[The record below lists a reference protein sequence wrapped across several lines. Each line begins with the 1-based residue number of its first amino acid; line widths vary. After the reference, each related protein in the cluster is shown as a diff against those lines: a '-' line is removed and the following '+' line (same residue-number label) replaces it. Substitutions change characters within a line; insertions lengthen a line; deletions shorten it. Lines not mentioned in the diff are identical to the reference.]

1 MISATAWTAYW
12 NPPFRTLATQ
22 SLNPCRII
30 RTQSLST
37 LQRVLLSTTLET
49 SLPQPATSTSSG
61 STTTPS
67 ATLTRTIALF
77 TDALFPL
84 LTQLLKPEIWHSDP
98 GGMSE
103 TRLQAAVMCCKVFVR
118 HLDVL
123 LDPASFPAGAYEK
136 TSAGT
141 ADPLA
146 TPSRDSVSRES
157 ILGSPSSPPTVQNQ
171 NSAKDKEN
179 QNQKEKEIKWDGIRL
194 WSRILQTMERLLKS
208 SPGNSTNAGNTA
220 ASQQQ
225 QQQQQHGYEGLDEA
239 IPESLK
245 NIVLV
250 MESAGYLVPPSGN
263 ATPATT
269 TTGEGASSGSG
280 RTPLQRRLWEV
291 TWARMERFL
300 PGLLEGAFPGVGD
313 ARPTPMVEVGR
324 EEIERGMRELNVGV
338 VEEGGAVGEGKDRGS
353 VEGKENGQI
362 LKSEEGG
369 VVVV

>member
-1 MISATAWTAYW
+1 MLLINTTIAWTAYW

-30 RTQSLST
+30 RAQSLST

-49 SLPQPATSTSSG
+49 SLPQPSNG
-61 STTTPS
+61 STAPTP
-67 ATLTRTIALF
+67 TLARTIALF

-98 GGMSE
+98 GGMGE

-123 LDPASFPAGAYEK
+123 LDPASFPPGAYEK
-136 TSAGT
+136 SN

-157 ILGSPSSPPTVQNQ
+157 IGVLGSPSSPNQ

-194 WSRILQTMERLLKS
+194 WSRILQMMERLLKS
-208 SPGNSTNAGNTA
+208 SPGNNNTNNNVGNNGQA
-220 ASQQQ
+220 QQY
-225 QQQQQHGYEGLDEA
+225 GYSEGLDEA

-250 MESAGYLVPPSGN
+250 MASAGYLVPPSGS
-263 ATPATT
+263 AV
-269 TTGEGASSGSG
+269 TGDGSG

-300 PGLLEGAFPGVGD
+300 PGLLEAAFPGVGD
-313 ARPTPMVEVGR
+313 AKPTPMVEVSR
-324 EEIERGMRELNVGV
+324 EEIEKGMREMHVQGDGEVMNQEKEVKGEE
-338 VEEGGAVGEGKDRGS
+338 VEAEGK
-353 VEGKENGQI
+353 EKENGQI
-362 LKSEEGG
+362 LKSE
-369 VVVV
+369 VVV

>member
-1 MISATAWTAYW
+1 MAAFDKPSILLTGSITAWTAYW

-49 SLPQPATSTSSG
+49 SLPQPSNDSTTSS
-61 STTTPS
+61 P
-67 ATLTRTIALF
+67 TLARTIALF

-98 GGMSE
+98 GGMGE

-123 LDPASFPAGAYEK
+123 LDPASFPPGAYEK
-136 TSAGT
+136 GNTAT

-157 ILGSPSSPPTVQNQ
+157 ISILGSPSSPSQNGG
-171 NSAKDKEN
+171 KDKE
-179 QNQKEKEIKWDGIRL
+179 NQKEKEIKWDGIRL
-194 WSRILQTMERLLKS
+194 WSRILQMMERLLKS
-208 SPGNSTNAGNTA
+208 SPGNTNNNNVGNNGQA
-220 ASQQQ
+220 QQY
-225 QQQQQHGYEGLDEA
+225 GYSEGLDEA

-250 MESAGYLVPPSGN
+250 MASAGYLVPPS
-263 ATPATT
+263 
-269 TTGEGASSGSG
+269 ASAAQGDGSG

-313 ARPTPMVEVGR
+313 AKPTPMVEVSR
-324 EEIERGMRELNVGV
+324 EEIERGMREMNVQGDGAEV
-338 VEEGGAVGEGKDRGS
+338 EQEKEERSEEVEEKEK
-353 VEGKENGQI
+353 EKENGQV
-362 LKSEEGG
+362 LNSG
-369 VVVV
+369 VVV